1 MSNFG
6 SRITLGSTN
15 VALNG
20 RPILQDVEFE
30 AGAGDVHC
38 IIGPNGSGKST
49 LLRVLTGDIDVDG
62 LSYDDI
68 NVRNL
73 TPSRRAEYRSVLRPS
88 VRPDF
93 PYSVA
98 DVVSWSQLRDA
109 GSNQAGDAR
118 SNQAGDARSNQ
129 AGITGSNQAGITGSN
144 TVRDTLTRVGILDL
158 VDRPITQLSTGQLT
172 KVNIA
177 SVLVQ
182 EATIVFADE
191 PEAALDPVARV
202 EAWRLLTAEDFT
214 SVIATHSLDL
224 VLEFAT
230 HVTAIQNGRVIYTR
244 PASELTMGDLKAVY
258 QSA

>member
-6 SRITLGSTN
+6 SRITLGPTN
-15 VALNG
+15 VSLNG
-20 RPILQDVEFE
+20 RPILHEVEFE

-68 NVRNL
+68 NVRDL

-93 PYSVA
+93 PYAVA
-98 DVVSWSQLRDA
+98 DVVSWSQL
-109 GSNQAGDAR
+109 SDAR
-118 SNQAGDARSNQ
+118 SDNSGV
-129 AGITGSNQAGITGSN
+129 TGSN
-144 TVRDTLTRVGILDL
+144 TVPEALTRVGILDL
-158 VDRPITQLSTGQLT
+158 ADRPITQLSTGQLT

-182 EATIVFADE
+182 DATIMFADE

-202 EAWRLLTAEDFT
+202 EAWQLLTSGDFT

>member
-15 VALNG
+15 VSLNG
-20 RPILQDVEFE
+20 RPILHEVAFE

-49 LLRVLTGDIDVDG
+49 LLRVLTGDIGVDG

-68 NVRNL
+68 NVRDL
-73 TPSRRAEYRSVLRPS
+73 TPAQRAEYRSVLRPS

-93 PYSVA
+93 PYAVA
-98 DVVSWSQLRDA
+98 DVVSWSQLRE
-109 GSNQAGDAR
+109 AR
-118 SNQAGDARSNQ
+118 SDNSGVTWSN
-129 AGITGSNQAGITGSN
+129 TGSN
-144 TVRDTLTRVGILDL
+144 TVREALTRVGILDL
-158 VDRPITQLSTGQLT
+158 ADRPITQLSTGQLT

-182 EATIVFADE
+182 DATIVFADE

-202 EAWRLLTAEDFT
+202 DAWQLLTSGEFT

>member
-1 MSNFG
+1 MNNLG
-6 SRITLGSTN
+6 SRITLRPTN
-15 VALNG
+15 VTLNG
-20 RPILQDVEFE
+20 RQILHDVEFE

-62 LSYDDI
+62 LSYDEI
-68 NVRNL
+68 NVRDL

-88 VRPDF
+88 IRPDF
-93 PYSVA
+93 PYAAA

-109 GSNQAGDAR
+109 RTD
-118 SNQAGDARSNQ
+118 
-129 AGITGSNQAGITGSN
+129 QAGITGSN
-144 TVRDTLTRVGILDL
+144 TESKTVREALTRVGILDL
-158 VDRPITQLSTGQLT
+158 ADRPITQLSTGQLT

-177 SVLVQ
+177 SALVQ
-182 EATIVFADE
+182 DATIVFADE

-202 EAWRLLTAEDFT
+202 EAWQLLTSGEFT

-230 HVTAIQNGRVIYTR
+230 HVTAIHNGRVIYTR

>member
-1 MSNFG
+1 MSKFG
-6 SRITLGSTN
+6 SRITLGPTN
-15 VALNG
+15 IALNG
-20 RPILQDVEFE
+20 RPILHDVEFE

-62 LSYDDI
+62 LIYDDI
-68 NVRNL
+68 NVRDL
-73 TPSRRAEYRSVLRPS
+73 TPAQRAEYRSVLRPS

-93 PYSVA
+93 PYSLT
-98 DVVSWSQLRDA
+98 DVVSWSQL
-109 GSNQAGDAR
+109 SEAR
-118 SNQAGDARSNQ
+118 SDNSGVTRS
-129 AGITGSNQAGITGSN
+129 S
-144 TVRDTLTRVGILDL
+144 TVREALTRVGILDL
-158 VDRPITQLSTGQLT
+158 ANRPITQLSTGQLT

-182 EATIVFADE
+182 DATIMFADE

-202 EAWRLLTAEDFT
+202 EAWQLLTAGDFT

-230 HVTAIQNGRVIYTR
+230 HVTAIQNGQVIYTR
-244 PASELTMGDLKAVY
+244 PASELTMDALKAVY
-258 QSA
+258 QPA